1 MGLLEE
7 IQKQLAGALAKES
20 GAATEPEA
28 EVAAKPEFQGG
39 LADLIAKGGLG
50 GILKKFQDKGLG
62 DVAGSWVGNGANKPV
77 TPDEIHVVLGP
88 ADLGQLAAKLG
99 LQPGDI
105 SKVLAKV
112 LPGLIDKLTPHGKI
126 EEEPTPAAAESPA
139 AVSEF

>member
-7 IQKQLAGALAKES
+7 IQKQIAVALAKEQ
-20 GAATEPEA
+20 GATGRPEA

-39 LADLIAKGGLG
+39 LADLITKGGLG
-50 GILKKFQDKGLG
+50 GLLKKFEDKGLG
-62 DVAGSWVGNGANKPV
+62 DLAASWVGTGANKPV
-77 TPDEIHVVLGP
+77 SPDQVHVAFGP
-88 ADLGQLAAKLG
+88 AELGALAAKLG

-112 LPGLIDKLTPHGKI
+112 LPGLIDKMTPHGKI
-126 EEEPTPAAAESPA
+126 VEEAPPAAAGSSA